1 MKFNEKIALQA
12 EKERRIYSQQLK
24 SRINAGQKKFEKV
37 LDGLLLMF
45 SCRVKNP
52 NQAIRSKLA
61 NEQINEVREEDL
73 MYFPNLT
80 HLDISDNNVKLSQLL
95 NLVNL
100 EELDIQYNNINNI

>member
-1 MKFNEKIALQA
+1 
-12 EKERRIYSQQLK
+12 
-24 SRINAGQKKFEKV
+24 
-37 LDGLLLMF
+37 
-45 SCRVKNP
+45 
-52 NQAIRSKLA
+52 
-61 NEQINEVREEDL
+61 

>member
-1 MKFNEKIALQA
+1 
-12 EKERRIYSQQLK
+12 
-24 SRINAGQKKFEKV
+24 
-37 LDGLLLMF
+37 MF

-95 NLVNL
+95 NLINL
-100 EELDIQYNNINNI
+100 EELDIQYNNINNIQLNEGSFPKL

>member
-1 MKFNEKIALQA
+1 
-12 EKERRIYSQQLK
+12 
-24 SRINAGQKKFEKV
+24 
-37 LDGLLLMF
+37 MF

-80 HLDISDNNVKLSQLL
+80 HLDISDNNVKLS
-95 NLVNL
+95 
-100 EELDIQYNNINNI
+100 